1 MARSQNSHKSFQVR
15 EDCIEKVKE
24 ALKRADFPDNPENM
38 RYGQVAVVEK
48 LGIARAT
55 VSNYFRGIPV
65 NVENFKGICNC
76 IGVDWEEIIP
86 NPSSK
91 GSKSVKNEFY
101 IERDLHDKAC
111 YEEVNHTP
119 GALVRIKAPEK
130 FGKTWFLENLVHQVR
145 ELKYRYLVFNF
156 LLADNETFSDIH
168 KFSRLFCSGISRELM
183 LTNKLDEYW
192 NESFD
197 CLYNTT
203 EYFQEYLLEQG
214 TSPLVLIL
222 KNVDKVFEHPIIAND
237 FCKLLRG
244 WHERANSGDRT
255 SGSWQKLRLVI
266 AHSTDVY
273 GSLDINCS
281 PLAGVGK
288 TIELPELTEVQVQ
301 DLAKHY
307 ELDWSIAQ
315 VKRIME
321 CVGGHPYLVDLALEN
336 ISSNSINLE
345 KLLLEATQK
354 GIYMEYLDKL
364 LGQILEHPE
373 LATALKKVVT
383 ASQPVRLEQA
393 QVFKLYGMGL
403 ILKEGHYATPRC
415 QLYRQYFSD
424 RLDNEE
430 I

>member
-1 MARSQNSHKSFQVR
+1 MAQLQNSHKSFQVR
-15 EDCIEKVKE
+15 EDYIEKVKE
-24 ALKRADFPDNPENM
+24 ALQRTDFPDNPENM
-38 RYGQVAVVEK
+38 RYGQAAVVEK
-48 LGIARAT
+48 LGIARST

-76 IGVDWEEIIP
+76 IGVDWEEVIL
-86 NPSSK
+86 NPSAK
-91 GSKSVKNEFY
+91 APKSIKSEFY
-101 IERDLHDKAC
+101 IERDSHDNTC
-111 YEEVNHTP
+111 YEEVKHTL

-130 FGKTWFLENLVHQVR
+130 FGKTRFLENLIHQVG

-156 LLADNETFSDIH
+156 LLTDDETFNDMY
-168 KFSRLFCSGISRELM
+168 KFSRLFCSGISRGLM
-183 LTNKLDEYW
+183 LPSKLDKYW
-192 NESFD
+192 DESFD

-214 TSPLVLIL
+214 TSPLVLVL
-222 KNVDKVFEHPIIAND
+222 KNVDKVFEHPTIAND

-255 SGSWQKLRLVI
+255 SGIWQKLRLVV

-301 DLAKHY
+301 DLARQY
-307 ELDWSIAQ
+307 ELNWNITQ
-315 VKRIME
+315 VIKLME
-321 CVGGHPYLVDLALEN
+321 WVGGHPYLVDLALEN
-336 ISSNSINLE
+336 IAGKVINLDE
-345 KLLLEATQK
+345 LLLESTQR
-354 GIYMEYLDKL
+354 GIYIEYLDKL
-364 LGQILEHPE
+364 LGQILEHPA

-383 ASQPVRLEQA
+383 AFQPVRLEQT
-393 QVFKLYGMGL
+393 QIFKLYGMGL

-424 RLDNEE
+424 RLDSDA